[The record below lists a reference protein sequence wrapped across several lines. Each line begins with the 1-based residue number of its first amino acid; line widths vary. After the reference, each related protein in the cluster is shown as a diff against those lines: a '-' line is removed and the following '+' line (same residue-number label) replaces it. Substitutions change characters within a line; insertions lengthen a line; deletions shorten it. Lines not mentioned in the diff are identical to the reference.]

1 MEESVNYAEYTVAQK
16 PEGKRL
22 RAKILIIA
30 LYAVIVFAYLGIMV
44 ALSNFGV
51 LVAIITLPFI
61 PLTIMVVK
69 RFTWDKY
76 VDIEH
81 KFEVVNANFRV
92 TRIFGHRTEDV
103 LEERLVSSFDAIAPL
118 ADVSD
123 TVSSADVVHDYRGT
137 SSSPDSYAAI
147 FKDGSKTSVILFEAT
162 AKLLKMMKF
171 YNSKGTVVAQVRY

>member
-30 LYAVIVFAYLGIMV
+30 LYAVIVFAYLGVMV

-61 PLTIMVVK
+61 PLTIMIVK

-103 LEERLVSSFDAIAPL
+103 LEEHLVSSFKKIAPL
-118 ADVSD
+118 SEVTDAL
-123 TVSSADVVHDYRGT
+123 TGAEVHDYRGT
-137 SSSPDSYAAI
+137 ASSPDSYAAI
-147 FKDGSKTSVILFEAT
+147 WEEGGKTKAILFEAT

-171 YNSKGTVVAQVRY
+171 YNSAGTVVGNVRY